1 MKKLKFFMLSILSLV
16 LLVSCNKETNE
27 SLSSDEKASLNESFA
42 EQTFDELQ
50 DMTDQAY
57 NLKDISFK
65 TSNDDFIRFG
75 DCVTITIDTTV
86 MPRLLTIDFG
96 EENCLCRDGKYRRGK
111 ILVTFNGRYRQVGTV
126 ITTGFEN
133 YYVNDNHVTGERTF
147 ENMGFNDENHLW
159 YQIQVEGQIALTDG
173 TTVSWQSN
181 RNRIWIQGYNTPFWR
196 DDVYLIEGEGNY
208 SSSSGRQVNRLIIEP
223 IRRELNCRHF
233 VSGTVEITPVNGVQ
247 RMLDYGEGECDNL
260 AQLTIGDRTITIVLR

>member
-1 MKKLKFFMLSILSLV
+1 MKKLKFFMLSVLSLV

-27 SLSSDEKASLNESFA
+27 SLTSDEKASLNESFA

-57 NLKDISFK
+57 NLNDISFK

-75 DCVTITIDTTV
+75 DCVTITLDTTV
-86 MPRLLTIDFG
+86 MPRLLKIDFG

-111 ILVTFNGRYRQVGTV
+111 ILVTFNGRYRQAGTV

-133 YYVNDNHVTGERTF
+133 YYVNDNHVTGWRTV
-147 ENMGFNDENHLW
+147 ENMGFNDENHIW
-159 YQIQVEGQIALTDG
+159 YQIQVDGQIALTDG
-173 TTVSWQSN
+173 TTLSWQSN
-181 RNRIWIQGYNTPFWR
+181 RSRTWIQGYNTPFWR

-223 IRRELNCRHF
+223 IRRELNCRYF
-233 VSGTVEITPVNGVQ
+233 VSGTVEITPVNGILRV
-247 RMLDYGEGECDNL
+247 LDYGEGECDNL
-260 AQLTIGDRTITIVLR
+260 AQLTIGDRTLTIVLR